1 MAEHET
7 IGMIKT
13 TEAGIEIH
21 LKSGLQT
28 IIDGGLSLILK
39 AGGQHI
45 VLNPAGIFT
54 TPIFPGGAPLAGTPA
69 VPIPPM
75 TKQYGVPSTNS
86 PAVKASKAVTALLN
100 TLLQPA
106 QAQEN
111 PPEVIKKIKVII
123 SPLPEMAGYINEP
136 YTLYADGARLQQG
149 VTDHEGAILFNHI
162 PSIKEYNVK
171 LVNGHQ
177 YTFSLQDQESQPLQ
191 QEDQLGMQGY
201 RRFEQSM
208 DTVEPLETDTD
219 YRSAFANPSNK
230 DKV

>member
-1 MAEHET
+1 MNHTQLTKHNHILQVNNNSHLQVNHEHSQTITANRYTKNLSEEHHFTQLDRKTQILGSDYKQVVMAEHET

-13 TEAGIEIH
+13 IEAGIEIH

-28 IIDGGLSLILK
+28 VIDGGLSLTLK
-39 AGGQHI
+39 ADGQHI

-54 TPIFPGGAPLAGTPA
+54 TPIFPGVAPLTGTPA

-75 TKQYGVPSTNS
+75 TRQYGVPSTNS
-86 PAVKASKAVTALLN
+86 PAVKASKAVTTLLN

-136 YTLYADGARLQQG
+136 YTLYA
-149 VTDHEGAILFNHI
+149 
-162 PSIKEYNVK
+162 
-171 LVNGHQ
+171 
-177 YTFSLQDQESQPLQ
+177 
-191 QEDQLGMQGY
+191 
-201 RRFEQSM
+201 
-208 DTVEPLETDTD
+208 
-219 YRSAFANPSNK
+219 
-230 DKV
+230 KVLLTMKGLYYLIIFQVSKNTT